1 MIDCAVIYLCESR
14 LYYFAMKKRR
24 QSAQYD
30 KIFRENIESVIASIM
45 HHVLDIRA
53 VSVEELPDD
62 IQHTKERKPDTLKK
76 ITDDSG
82 NMFVLQIEFQV
93 KDEVEIVYRM
103 LDYYGMLERKYKLPV
118 KQFVIFL
125 GTDAA
130 TMPTGLDRERLKFS
144 FPLVSFSALDYQLF
158 VHSANPEEIILGIL
172 ASFKGEDPENVIRQ
186 ILVRVKETSS
196 GDFSLQRYFNQLRVL
211 AQLRN
216 LEINLKNAM
225 NSIAEY
231 ITEERDVL
239 FLRGLEK
246 GIERGIEKGLEKGQE
261 EFVKNLLT
269 ESDFT
274 IEKIAKIAGVTT
286 DFVLCLQKVSQ
297 GK

>member
-1 MIDCAVIYLCESR
+1 
-14 LYYFAMKKRR
+14 MKKKR

-30 KIFRENIESVIASIM
+30 KIFRENIESVISNIV
-45 HHVLDIRA
+45 HHMLDIRA

-76 ITDDSG
+76 ITDESG
-82 NMFVLQIEFQV
+82 NRFVLHIEFQV
-93 KDEVEIVYRM
+93 KEEVEMVYRR

-125 GTDAA
+125 GTGTP
-130 TMPTGLDRERLKFS
+130 TMPIGLYRERLKFS
-144 FPLVSFSALDYQLF
+144 FPLVSFSALDYKLF
-158 VHSANPEEIILGIL
+158 IHSAHPEEIILGIL
-172 ASFKGEDPENVIRQ
+172 ASFKGEEPEHVIQQ

-216 LEINLKNAM
+216 LDINLKNAM

-231 ITEERDVL
+231 FTEERDVL
-239 FLRGLEK
+239 FLRDLEK
-246 GIERGIEKGLEKGQE
+246 GMEKGQE
-261 EFVKNLLT
+261 KFVKNLLT

-274 IEKIAKIAGVTT
+274 TEKIAKIAGVTT
-286 DFVLCLQKVSQ
+286 DFVLSIQSR
-297 GK
+297 